1 MLKLKFDPLRQIFNL
16 EMLKL
21 KFDPLRQIYNLEMLK
36 LKFDPLRQIHN
47 LEMLKLKFD
56 PLRQIYNLE
65 MLKLK
70 FDPLSIKSGLPHP
83 ERNIP
88 IYIQYLCFD
97 IRIGG
102 EEQNLLSIEGG
113 IRRQIWN
120 RTRPNI
126 SPTLS
131 EIHFNL
137 SSIILKP

>member
-1 MLKLKFDPLRQIFNL
+1 
-16 EMLKL
+16 
-21 KFDPLRQIYNLEMLK
+21 MLK

-65 MLKLK
+65 ILKLK
-70 FDPLSIKSGLPHP
+70 FDPLSIKSGLPNP
-83 ERNIP
+83 ERNFP